1 MYIKADENGI
11 KTVTGNNWRLVYNG
25 TNVMALEQQDFV
37 ASTGGTT
44 EIFVADTKEE
54 CEAEVIRLNLIM
66 PVISKNN
73 QLNN

>member
-1 MYIKADENGI
+1 MYIEPDENGI

-25 TNVMALEQQDFV
+25 TNVMLLEQHDFD

-54 CEAEVIRLNLIM
+54 CEAEVARLNLIM
-66 PVISKNN
+66 PVKPENN
-73 QLNN
+73 